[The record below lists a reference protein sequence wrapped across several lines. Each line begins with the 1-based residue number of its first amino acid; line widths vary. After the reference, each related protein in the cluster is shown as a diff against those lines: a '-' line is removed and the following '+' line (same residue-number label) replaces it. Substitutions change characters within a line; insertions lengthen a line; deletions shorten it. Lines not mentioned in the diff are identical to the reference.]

1 MKTTSKKIASGAI
14 AALCLTLGS
23 GLKAADSTY
32 DIKLRSEREIKD
44 QTKTVEHVPAKFNKA
59 SGIVGM
65 TVRNQMDERLG
76 TIKDVVFD
84 LRSERVAYAV
94 MRTGGLLRQ
103 KLVAVPLSAFTAS
116 ANNRYLILCAEK
128 SKLETAIGIEQDNW
142 PSVVSPSWGAEPFW
156 EKPIDNKS
164 GVSDKP
170 DKAPEAT
177 PKPEPEVKPEEKS
190 DPKPYP
196 PETKP
201 ETKPEDK

>member
-1 MKTTSKKIASGAI
+1 MKTTSKKIASGAL

-23 GLKAADSTY
+23 GLKAADPTY
-32 DIKLRSEREIKD
+32 DIKLRSEHEIKD
-44 QTKTVEHVPAKFNKA
+44 QTKTVDRAPAKFNKA

-84 LRSERVAYAV
+84 LKSERVAYAV
-94 MRTGGLLRQ
+94 ISTGLLRQ
-103 KLVAVPLSAFTAS
+103 KNLAVPLSAFTAS
-116 ANNRYLILCAEK
+116 ADNKYLILCAEK
-128 SKLETAIGIEQDNW
+128 SKLETAIGIERDNW

-156 EKPIDNKS
+156 EKPIENKS
-164 GVSDKP
+164 GVSDKL
-170 DKAPEAT
+170 DKASEPT
-177 PKPEPEVKPEEKS
+177 PKPEITPEEKS
-190 DPKPYP
+190 DAKPYP

>member
-32 DIKLRSEREIKD
+32 DIKLRSEIKD
-44 QTKTVEHVPAKFNKA
+44 QTKTVEHEPAKFNKA

-94 MRTGGLLRQ
+94 MSTGGLLRQ
-103 KLVAVPLSAFTAS
+103 KHLAVPLSAFSAS
-116 ANNRYLILCAEK
+116 ADNKYLILCAEK
-128 SKLETAIGIEQDNW
+128 SKLETAIGIERDNW

-156 EKPIDNKS
+156 EKSIDNKS
-164 GVSDKP
+164 GVSDKL
-170 DKAPEAT
+170 DKASDAT
-177 PKPEPEVKPEEKS
+177 PKPEVNPEEKS
-190 DPKPYP
+190 DAKPYP

>member
-44 QTKTVEHVPAKFNKA
+44 QTKTVERVPAKFNKA
-59 SGIVGM
+59 TGIVGM

-94 MRTGGLLRQ
+94 MSTGGLLRQ
-103 KLVAVPLSAFTAS
+103 KHLAVPLSAFSAS
-116 ANNRYLILCAEK
+116 ADNKYLILCAEK
-128 SKLETAIGIEQDNW
+128 SKLETATGIERDNW

-156 EKPIDNKS
+156 ENPIDNKS
-164 GVSDKP
+164 GVSDKL
-170 DKAPEAT
+170 DKKYEAT
-177 PKPEPEVKPEEKS
+177 PKPEVNPEEKS
-190 DPKPYP
+190 DAKPYP

-201 ETKPEDK
+201 ETKPEDR